1 MCRSVV
7 LKRNDIISTQQAGFF
22 FFSFFFFF
30 FEKEKILEKR
40 NVRSSVSRLV
50 DRDQRDLTTTGQL
63 TSLSHLI

>member
-22 FFSFFFFF
+22 FSF

-63 TSLSHLI
+63 TSLSHFI